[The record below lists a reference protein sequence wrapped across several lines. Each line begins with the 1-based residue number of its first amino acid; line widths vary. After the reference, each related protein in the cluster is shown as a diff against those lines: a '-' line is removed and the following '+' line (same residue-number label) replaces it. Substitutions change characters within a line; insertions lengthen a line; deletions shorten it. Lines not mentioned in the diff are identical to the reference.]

1 MCILKKVCCNLHC
14 ICLYTFSQG
23 VDRVLESFLVLNDE
37 ERLQLQKKRAS
48 KQRKRQRAAGE
59 DDSLTTADR
68 QQLSVEDQ
76 HRRHEAVR
84 VPSAKLSSIS
94 DISTTGAAENCIS
107 KEGWCKN
114 CAPKELLYNAIL
126 KRTE

>member
-1 MCILKKVCCNLHC
+1 ML
-14 ICLYTFSQG
+14 T
-23 VDRVLESFLVLNDE
+23 DE

-76 HRRHEAVR
+76 HRRHEPVR

-94 DISTTGAAENCIS
+94 VISTAGAATAAADNCVCKVSWS
-107 KEGWCKN
+107 KY
-114 CAPKELLYNAIL
+114 CAPQ
-126 KRTE
+126 